1 MRGWSGGIAT
11 MRWRGRGGS
20 LLARGAGLIAIVAA
34 GFVGTYEL
42 LGGDEDAASTTFH
55 DMQVIDPSEFVGLVD
70 KDVPAV
76 RDLAQRLATPELA
89 YEYVRD
95 AIAYDPALPLAPPAR
110 TLSEGRGSC
119 LSKAVLL
126 ASVYR
131 AIGMDAA
138 DVRVVTGQAYW
149 EAGLIEHA
157 WLEIESGGRCFQQ
170 DPTVLFGVFAFDE
183 FLDTAY
189 TRAHVR
195 RELFCFNDRGF
206 AVVSLGDRF
215 RGGPDPHQAAV
226 GQR

>member
-1 MRGWSGGIAT
+1 MHWQ
-11 MRWRGRGGS
+11 GRDVS
-20 LLARGAGLIAIVAA
+20 RLARGVGIAAIVAA
-34 GFVGTYEL
+34 GFVGTYQL

-55 DMQVIDPSEFVGLVD
+55 DMQVIDPASFVGLVD

-76 RDLAQRLATPELA
+76 RELARRYATPELA

-110 TLSEGRGSC
+110 TLSEGRASC

-126 ASVYR
+126 ASLYR
-131 AIGMDAA
+131 AIGMDDG

-149 EAGLIEHA
+149 QEGLIEHA
-157 WLEIESGGRCFQQ
+157 WLEIESGGRCLQQ
-170 DPTVLFGVFAFDE
+170 DPTALFGVFEFDE

-189 TRAHVR
+189 TRAHIR

-206 AVVSLGDRF
+206 AVISLGDRF
-215 RGGPDPHQAAV
+215 RGGPDPHQAAA
-226 GQR
+226 GRK